1 VFRAIGKLFKSF
13 WYLVTGRVDAAS
25 DDMRKNPHVIQ
36 ATYDNIVREKTQRIH
51 QYKDAVAAMIAQEE
65 KKRARLAQLTEEVG
79 RLEQLKTGAAA
90 KAKSVVDKLKASG
103 ATMEQIKTNE
113 DYMKCLAA
121 FNDFSTSLKEKEA
134 HINELEEDIQ
144 EINQSIAEHKVQLQ
158 NLLREIDK
166 LKEEA
171 SATVADMI
179 TAREEEEI
187 NNILAGV
194 SEEAHSR
201 ELQEMREMRQQ
212 QKARAKIAREMAGTD
227 TKMLEH
233 EFMEYARTTTAASE
247 FDRLI
252 GLAEEADT
260 EPAAEAPAKSRL
272 PES

>member
-1 VFRAIGKLFKSF
+1 MFRAIGQFFKSV

-25 DDMRKNPHVIQ
+25 ADIRRSPHVIQ
-36 ATYDNIVREKTQRIH
+36 ATYDNIVREKAQRIH

-65 KKRARLAQLTEEVG
+65 KKRARVSQLSEEVA

-90 KAKSVVDKLKASG
+90 KAKSVVDRLKASG
-103 ATMEQIKTNE
+103 ASMQEIKTNE
-113 DYMKCLAA
+113 EYMKCLAA
-121 FNDFSTSLKEKEA
+121 FNDFSTSLKEKET
-134 HINELEEDIQ
+134 HIAELEDDIE
-144 EINQSIAEHKVQLQ
+144 EINQSIAGHKVQLQ

-187 NNILAGV
+187 NSILAGI

-201 ELQEMREMRQQ
+201 ELQEMREMRQK
-212 QKARAKIAREMAGTD
+212 QKAKAKVAREMSGTD
-227 TKMLEH
+227 TKILEN
-233 EFMEYARTTTAASE
+233 EFMEYARSATASTE

-260 EPAAEAPAKSRL
+260 TPATETPAKTRL